1 MVSEITKKKE
11 DIFIKCD
18 ICPRECKV
26 NRADGMK
33 GYCGERADVRVA
45 RAALHMWEEPC
56 ISGERGSGTVFFTGC
71 PLKCVFC
78 QNSVIANSGVGKVL
92 SVGELSDVYLRLQ
105 DKGANNINLV
115 TATHFIPQL
124 ARSLELGKNHGLDI
138 PVVYN
143 TGGYEKK
150 ESLKM
155 LDGLVDVYL
164 PDMKYYSETVS
175 KRYSNAKDYFLI
187 AKEAINEMFLQ
198 VKRPVFA
205 GKNER
210 IEEGIMKKGIIVRH
224 LLLPGQI
231 DDSKKVLRYLHD
243 TYGHDIFI
251 SIMNQYTPMKGI
263 EEKYP
268 ELGEKVSEN
277 EYDELVDYAI
287 DIGIEN
293 GFIQEG
299 ETAKESFIPSF
310 DGEGL

>member
-1 MVSEITKKKE
+1 MSSRITKE
-11 DIFIKCD
+11 NESIFTKCA

-26 NRADGMK
+26 NRSDGQN
-33 GYCGERADVRVA
+33 GYCGENENVRVA

-78 QNSVIANSGVGKVL
+78 QNAVIANSEAGKVL
-92 SVGELSDVYLRLQ
+92 SVEELSDVYLKLQ
-105 DKGANNINLV
+105 AQGANNINLV
-115 TATHFIPQL
+115 TATHFIPQVVK
-124 ARSLELGKNHGLDI
+124 SLELSKKHGLDI

-143 TGGYEKK
+143 TGGYEKR
-150 ESLKM
+150 ESIKM

-164 PDMKYYSETVS
+164 PDMKYYSEILS
-175 KRYSNAKDYFLI
+175 ARYSNAKDYFLI

-198 VKRPVFA
+198 VKGPVFA

-210 IEEGIMKKGIIVRH
+210 VEEGIMKKGIIVRH

-231 DDSKKVLRYLHD
+231 DDSKKILRYLHD
-243 TYGHDIFI
+243 TYGDDIFI

-263 EEKYP
+263 EKKFP
-268 ELGEKVSEN
+268 ELGGKVSEN

>member
-1 MVSEITKKKE
+1 MSLEITKINDE
-11 DIFIKCD
+11 ILANCRL
-18 ICPRECKV
+18 CPRNCKV
-26 NRADGMK
+26 NRRNGQK
-33 GYCGERADVRVA
+33 GYCGENKEVRVA
-45 RAALHMWEEPC
+45 RAALHLWEEPC

-78 QNSVIANSGVGKVL
+78 QNSVIAHSESGRVL
-92 SVGELSDVYLRLQ
+92 SVEELADVYLRLQ

-115 TATHFIPQL
+115 TATHFIPQVV
-124 ARSLELGKNHGLDI
+124 RSLKLSKGHGLDI

-143 TGGYEKK
+143 TGGYEST

-164 PDMKYYSETVS
+164 PDMKFYSETLS
-175 KRYSNAKDYFLI
+175 AAYSNAKDYFQV
-187 AKEAINEMFLQ
+187 AKNALNEMFKQ
-198 VKRPVFA
+198 VKTPVFS

-224 LLLPGQI
+224 LLLPGHS
-231 DDSKKVLRYLHD
+231 DDSKKVLKYLHD
-243 TYGHDIFI
+243 TYGDDIYL
-251 SIMNQYTPMKGI
+251 SIMNQYTPMKGV
-263 EEKYP
+263 EEKFP
-268 ELGEKVSEN
+268 ELGRKVSEK
-277 EYDELVDYAI
+277 EYDELIDYCM

-310 DGEGL
+310 DGTGL